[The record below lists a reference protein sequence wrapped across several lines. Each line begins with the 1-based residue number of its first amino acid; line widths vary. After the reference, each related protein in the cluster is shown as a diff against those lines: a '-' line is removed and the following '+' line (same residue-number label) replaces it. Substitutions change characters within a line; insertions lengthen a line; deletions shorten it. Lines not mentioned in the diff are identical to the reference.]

1 MPAQN
6 KEPRT
11 VGAVPRLKG
20 DDIPRPKICNS
31 QAKLKQ
37 REYREGWSR
46 WVEPE
51 APCFADD
58 FLEDWG
64 DAIVQLRASNHYE
77 LNREASAWQRAMH
90 AYAHWRAA

>member
-1 MPAQN
+1 MQPKKDETPQARTGRGLCKPLNRRQHVSNSRAKPA
-6 KEPRT
+6 
-11 VGAVPRLKG
+11 
-20 DDIPRPKICNS
+20 
-31 QAKLKQ
+31 Q
-37 REYREGWSR
+37 REYPEGWSR

-51 APCFADD
+51 APCYADD

-77 LNREASAWQRAMH
+77 LNREASAWQRAMQ

>member
-1 MPAQN
+1 MQPK
-6 KEPRT
+6 KEETPQART
-11 VGAVPRLKG
+11 GRGLNQG
-20 DDIPRPKICNS
+20 DDNPRPKIRNS

-37 REYREGWSR
+37 REYPEGWSW
-46 WVEPE
+46 WVY
-51 APCFADD
+51 ADD

>member
-1 MPAQN
+1 MAAQN
-6 KEPRT
+6 RETRDGWHRSGLKSNDENRPRN
-11 VGAVPRLKG
+11 R
-20 DDIPRPKICNS
+20 N
-31 QAKLKQ
+31 AKAKPAQ
-37 REYREGWSR
+37 REYPEGWSR

-51 APCFADD
+51 APCYADD

-64 DAIVQLRASNHYE
+64 EAVVHLRASNHYE